1 MRFLPKLCI
10 IRAGNKQTHVKEAEE
25 KEKIMAAIHVT
36 AEDFKQVVLDSDK
49 PVLVDF
55 WAEWCGPC
63 QTMGPI
69 VEELSAELS
78 DMKVCKLD
86 IDKAMEIAR
95 QYRVMSIPTFL
106 VFEGGEVTA
115 RTVGEQ
121 TKAELKTFAGR

>member
-1 MRFLPKLCI
+1 
-10 IRAGNKQTHVKEAEE
+10 
-25 KEKIMAAIHVT
+25 MAAIHVT

-69 VEELSAELS
+69 VEEISAELS

>member
-1 MRFLPKLCI
+1 
-10 IRAGNKQTHVKEAEE
+10 
-25 KEKIMAAIHVT
+25 MAAIHVT
-36 AEDFKQVVLDSDK
+36 AEDFKEVVLDSEK

-55 WAEWCGPC
+55 WAKWCGPC

-69 VEELSAELS
+69 VEELADELQ

-86 IDKAMEIAR
+86 IDEAMEIAR

-106 VFEGGEVTA
+106 IFKNGEVIS

-121 TKAELKTFAGR
+121 TKAELKTFAG

>member
-1 MRFLPKLCI
+1 
-10 IRAGNKQTHVKEAEE
+10 
-25 KEKIMAAIHVT
+25 MAAIHVT
-36 AEDFKQVVLDSDK
+36 ADDFKEVVLNSEK

-69 VEELSAELS
+69 VEELSEEIQ
-78 DMKVCKLD
+78 DMKVCKFN
-86 IDKAMEIAR
+86 IDDAMEIAR

-106 VFEGGEVTA
+106 IFEGGEVKS

-121 TKAELKTFAGR
+121 TKAEIMAFIGR

>member
-1 MRFLPKLCI
+1 
-10 IRAGNKQTHVKEAEE
+10 
-25 KEKIMAAIHVT
+25 MAAIHVT

-121 TKAELKTFAGR
+121 TKAELKSFAGR

>member
-1 MRFLPKLCI
+1 
-10 IRAGNKQTHVKEAEE
+10 
-25 KEKIMAAIHVT
+25 MAAIHVT

>member
-1 MRFLPKLCI
+1 
-10 IRAGNKQTHVKEAEE
+10 
-25 KEKIMAAIHVT
+25 MAAIHVT
-36 AEDFKQVVLDSDK
+36 AEDFKEVVLDSEK

-55 WAEWCGPC
+55 WAKWCGPC

-69 VEELSAELS
+69 VEELAGELQ

-86 IDKAMEIAR
+86 IDEAMEIAR

-106 VFEGGEVTA
+106 IFKNGEVIS

-121 TKAELKTFAGR
+121 TKAELKTFAG